1 MGKKKVNQGSY
12 YQNTTVSLSFF
23 YQVNCANRHI
33 IKSRQ
38 TDPSGEFCLLM
49 TKHTFLAAR
58 FSTWSFAT
66 AFFGTVLKAPI
77 TAHGYFSS

>member
-1 MGKKKVNQGSY
+1 MGKKSGNQGSY
-12 YQNTTVSLSFF
+12 YQNTTASLSFIRSTG
-23 YQVNCANRHI
+23 ANRHI

-49 TKHTFLAAR
+49 TKHTFLVQILHLVL
-58 FSTWSFAT
+58 WLPH
-66 AFFGTVLKAPI
+66 FGTVLKAPI